1 MTWHNEIRVNVF
13 YSLKK
18 APVKPNNENES
29 CQTNTLETFY
39 KNSQVPYK
47 KIPFSNFRCVTL
59 LRENISEVF
68 TNSFC
73 RRSQV
78 VNFYYMT
85 VGDYIH
91 GCNFKCFT
99 NILF

>member
-29 CQTNTLETFY
+29 CQTNTLESFY

-47 KIPFSNFRCVTL
+47 KYHFQIFGV
-59 LRENISEVF
+59 
-68 TNSFC
+68 
-73 RRSQV
+73 
-78 VNFYYMT
+78 
-85 VGDYIH
+85 
-91 GCNFKCFT
+91 
-99 NILF
+99 